1 MLRMLYPIYGRQV
14 YTWGFV
20 RWGRLAKEIQNYE
33 KEYGEFLLLSDGR
46 HVVEIFDITS
56 IHCLEEDMVWS
67 TISSLVVWVLWKAR
81 CKCVFQKVKQN
92 AVDLVKEVWLMLIH
106 TLRGQYDAIIGEPEV
121 VIRRQQNFREI
132 WKNAEVFI
140 SFGERIK
147 WRYAPPR
154 WLFPPPV
161 LEQLS

>member
-1 MLRMLYPIYGRQV
+1 M
-14 YTWGFV
+14 
-20 RWGRLAKEIQNYE
+20 AKEIQNYE

-46 HVVEIFDITS
+46 HVLEISDITS
-56 IHCLEEDMVWS
+56 VQCLEEDMVWS

-92 AVDLVKEVWLMLIH
+92 AVDLVKEVWLMLVH
-106 TLRGQYDAIIGEPEV
+106 TFRGQYDAITGEPEV
-121 VIRRQQNFREI
+121 VIRRQQQFREI

-161 LEQLS
+161 LGQLS